1 MSVKQVAPRP
11 VARPGVPLWPVVVIA
26 CLAQFMVVLDS
37 SIVNVALPAMKAG
50 LHLSVNTQQWVVD
63 GYLIAFGGLL
73 LLAARSGDLFGRRRV
88 FQLGLIVFTLAS
100 LTGGLAHDG
109 AMLLAA
115 RFVQGAGAAAL
126 GPSSQSLIT
135 ASHTDAAQRT
145 RALAWWGVTASS
157 AGAVGVVLGG
167 VLTASLGWR
176 WVFFVNIPL
185 GAGLLAAAAG
195 CLAASPG
202 AADRPRLDIPG
213 AVTVTTAVAALVYGV
228 SRAPSD
234 GWTSAGTLAA
244 IGAGLVLLAA
254 FAVIEVR
261 TRESLI
267 PLGLF
272 SVPNVRIGNVLM
284 VCLGV
289 AITAPLFF
297 LSLYL
302 QQVLGDSALR
312 AGLALLPMATVLS
325 LGVIVSRRLMPLLG
339 PGRLLTAGA
348 LVAAAGLAWLAWL
361 PAHPAY
367 LSHVLAPTLVA
378 GCGMSVTLLPMTAAA
393 TTGVAPENTGVASGL
408 FNMARQIGGA
418 VGLAVLVT
426 VASSVTRHSHAGGA
440 ARVVDG
446 YHVALLVV
454 AAVVLAAAA
463 IATRLRP
470 AAAAAAAFASA
481 PAPAAALAPAPVPA
495 PALATREAPGGRRTR
510 GTPGGRR

>member
-1 MSVKQVAPRP
+1 M
-11 VARPGVPLWPVVVIA
+11 
-26 CLAQFMVVLDS
+26 LDVMPSGTPAVHS
-37 SIVNVALPAMKAG
+37 S
-50 LHLSVNTQQWVVD
+50 Q
-63 GYLIAFGGLL
+63 
-73 LLAARSGDLFGRRRV
+73 ARSR
-88 FQLGLIVFTLAS
+88 
-100 LTGGLAHDG
+100 
-109 AMLLAA
+109 
-115 RFVQGAGAAAL
+115 AGAAAL
-126 GPSSQSLIT
+126 GPSSLSLII

-195 CLAASPG
+195 CLAASPA
-202 AADRPRLDIPG
+202 AADRPRLDVPG
-213 AVTVTTAVAALVYGV
+213 AVTVTAAVGALVYGV
-228 SRAPSD
+228 SRTPAA

-272 SVPNVRIGNVLM
+272 SVPNVRIGNVLI

-302 QQVLGDSALR
+302 QQGLGDSALR

-348 LVAAAGLAWLAWL
+348 LVAAGGLAWLAWL

-367 LSHVLAPTLVA
+367 LSHVLAPTMVA
-378 GCGMSVTLLPMTAAA
+378 GCGMSVTLLPVTAAA
-393 TTGVAPENTGVASGL
+393 TTGVAPANTGVASGL

-426 VASSVTRHSHAGGA
+426 IASRSPGT
-440 ARVVDG
+440 
-446 YHVALLVV
+446 
-454 AAVVLAAAA
+454 
-463 IATRLRP
+463 ATP
-470 AAAAAAAFASA
+470 A
-481 PAPAAALAPAPVPA
+481 
-495 PALATREAPGGRRTR
+495 APGGSSTATTSRSWSSPPSSSPRPRSRPGCGPSRRPQR
-510 GTPGGRR
+510 AKRPRAGELAERPQGGDDHNHHTSRRRRCAPPRCPANAQSAVVVPMPMPNPAASSAKGSPLRR